1 MAEGMTIGRLAQ
13 AAGVHVETIRYYQRR
28 GLMAEPAKPLGG
40 QRRYSESA
48 IAVLGFIRR
57 AQQLGFSLEEV
68 KGLLALSDGRN
79 CGEARA
85 IAQRKRQVLR
95 ERIDQ
100 LESMASQLE
109 VLIEAC
115 SKNKSRRKC
124 PVIVALETPE
134 GPV

>member
-1 MAEGMTIGRLAQ
+1 MAEGMTIGRLAK

-28 GLMAEPAKPLGG
+28 GLVEEPTKPLGG
-40 QRRYSESA
+40 QRRYSDSV

-68 KGLLALSDGRN
+68 KGLLAISDGRS

-85 IAQRKRQVLR
+85 IAERKQDVLR
-95 ERIDQ
+95 IRIEQLTSMANQ
-100 LESMASQLE
+100 LEA
-109 VLIEAC
+109 LIEAC
-115 SKNKSRRKC
+115 RNNKARRKC

-134 GPV
+134 GAV